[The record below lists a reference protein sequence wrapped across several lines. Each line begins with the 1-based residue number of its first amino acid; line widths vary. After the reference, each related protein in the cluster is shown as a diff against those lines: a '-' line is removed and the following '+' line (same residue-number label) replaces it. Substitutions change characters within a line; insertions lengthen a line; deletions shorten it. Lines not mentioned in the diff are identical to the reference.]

1 MQNYYLT
8 ESYNVLIFVDIEVAV
23 LSLFFLL
30 LIYFYIFLNLENRF
44 HEIIKYYRY
53 GELIPIQIDRCF
65 GVIQILLITV
75 IVFIFFGYR

>member
-8 ESYNVLIFVDIEVAV
+8 ESYVSIFADIEVAV

-44 HEIIKYYRY
+44 HEIIKH
-53 GELIPIQIDRCF
+53 
-65 GVIQILLITV
+65 
-75 IVFIFFGYR
+75 